1 MLVRTGILVVAL
13 VAMLEPAPP
22 PDMTVAP
29 PPSTVVQNTRPVVG
43 TAPPTSVAE
52 TASEGPMVADLTVA
66 PATTTTVVP
75 VPLVNPDSPCQ
86 EWVETATNVGW
97 PKDREVIERMV
108 AIMWR
113 ESRCQPDAFN
123 ANDPNGG
130 SLGLLQINQFWCLP
144 SAYWPDGYLQAHDVL
159 EDCDQ
164 LFDPAVNLRAS
175 WVVYTYSYN
184 RHGGNGWNPW
194 KV

>member
-1 MLVRTGILVVAL
+1 MLVRAGILVVAL
-13 VAMLEPAPP
+13 VAMLDSAPP
-22 PDMTVAP
+22 PELTVAP

-43 TAPPTSVAE
+43 TVPPTSVPQ
-52 TASEGPMVADLTVA
+52 TAPQGPMVADLTV
-66 PATTTTVVP
+66 PPTTTSV

-86 EWVETATNVGW
+86 EWVGTATNVGW

-113 ESRCQPDAFN
+113 ESRCQADAFN
-123 ANDPNGG
+123 ADDPNGG
-130 SLGLLQINQFWCLP
+130 SLGLLQINMFWCKP
-144 SAYWPDGYLQAHDVL
+144 SAYWPDGYLQAHGVL

-164 LFDPAVNLRAS
+164 LFDPVVNLRAS
-175 WVVYTYSYN
+175 WVIYVYSYN
-184 RHGGNGWNPW
+184 RHGGDGWNPW